1 MSSLYNEKIIL
12 IYIYIYEKHILLFK
26 LTCILMITT
35 LLFGCKE
42 QPNPV
47 ESDFKYQVDRFEEFQ
62 ILRYQIPDFESL
74 DLRQKKLLYYL
85 SEAAKC
91 GRDITFDQ
99 NFKYNLIIRKTL
111 DGIIKG
117 FPGDRN
123 TEDFQK
129 FMTYT
134 KKVWFAN
141 GIHHHYSNDKFIPG
155 FSAEYFKQL
164 VADTDNKTLPLTD
177 NQTKEELA
185 EELIPI
191 MFDPSLYARKVES
204 KKGEDIVAKSSSN
217 FYEGVTM
224 NEVNTYY
231 QNKIDANDLTPVSY
245 GLNTKV
251 VKENGQ
257 LKEIAWKADGMYSD
271 AINKIIFWLEKAK
284 TVAENETQA
293 KEFDLLIKYYQT
305 GDLEVWDEYNV
316 LWAGNTDVR
325 IDYVNGFIEV
335 YDDPLAMKA
344 TWESVVNVKNEKAT
358 ELTKKIGEQA
368 QWFEDN
374 SPVNPKFKKKEVK
387 GVTAK
392 VIDVVQLGGACYPTS
407 PLGINLPN
415 ADWIRKDH
423 GSKSVTLKNI
433 GHSYNQAGKEGY
445 LDEFVENVAVRER
458 IKKYSDLTGMLH
470 TDLHE
475 VVGHGSGQ
483 LLPGTDPG
491 ALKGY
496 QTPLEESRADLFGL
510 YYLPDLKLVELELL
524 PDAEAYK
531 AQYDSYILNG
541 LMGQLARIQLGK
553 DIEQAHM
560 RGRQMISKWVYEKG
574 KAENVIE
581 MYQKDGKTYIRII
594 DYEKLRGLFGQ
605 LLAEIQRIKS
615 EGDYKAG
622 EEMVEGY
629 GVKIDQNLHKEL
641 LERYAKLNRA
651 VFGGFMNPELIP
663 VMENDQIIDVK
674 VEYPEDYTKQMIEYG
689 DKYSYLPLMN

>member
-1 MSSLYNEKIIL
+1 MKKYFKLHSL
-12 IYIYIYEKHILLFK
+12 IYIVMIALLLSGCNEKPAKTENEFK
-26 LTCILMITT
+26 
-35 LLFGCKE
+35 F
-42 QPNPV
+42 
-47 ESDFKYQVDRFEEFQ
+47 QVDRFDEFQ
-62 ILRYQIPDFESL
+62 VLRYQIPDFESL
-74 DLRQKKLLYYL
+74 DLRQKILLYYL

-99 NFKYNLIIRKTL
+99 NFKYNLKIRKIL
-111 DGIIKG
+111 DAVVLTYT
-117 FPGDRN
+117 GDR
-123 TEDFQK
+123 TTADFQK
-129 FMTYT
+129 FMNYT

-141 GIHHHYSNDKFIPG
+141 GIHHHYSTDKFVPG
-155 FSAEYFKQL
+155 FSSDYFKQL
-164 VADTDNKTLPLTD
+164 VINSDSAKLPLTE
-177 NQTKEELA
+177 NQDAEDLIKELT
-185 EELIPI
+185 PI
-191 MFDPSLYARKVES
+191 LFDPTVFPKKVES
-204 KKGEDIVAKSSSN
+204 KQGEDIVALSASN
-217 FYEGVTM
+217 FYEGVSM
-224 NEVNTYY
+224 NEVTDYY
-231 QNKIDANDLTPVSY
+231 SKKIDANDPTPVSY

-251 VKENGQ
+251 VKENGAI
-257 LKEIAWKADGMYSD
+257 KEIPWTVDGMYGE
-271 AINKIIFWLEKAK
+271 AISKIIFWLEKAK

-293 KEFDLLIKYYQT
+293 KEFELLIKYYQT
-305 GDLEVWDEYNV
+305 GDLEIWDEYNV
-316 LWAGNTDVR
+316 IWAGNTDVK

-335 YDDPLAMKA
+335 YDDPLATKA
-344 TWESVVNVKNEKAT
+344 TWESVINVKNEKAT
-358 ELTKKIGEQA
+358 ELTKIIGEQA

-374 SPVNPKFKKKEVK
+374 SPVDKKFKKEKVT
-387 GVTAK
+387 GVSAK

-433 GHSYNQAGKEGY
+433 GYAYDQVGKSGY
-445 LDEFVENVAVRER
+445 LEEFIENEEVRER
-458 IKKYSDLTGMLH
+458 VKKYSDVTGMLH

-491 ALKGY
+491 ALKSY

-510 YYLPDLKLVELELL
+510 YYLPDVKLIELGLL

-553 DIEQAHM
+553 NIEQAHM

-581 MYQKDGKTYIRII
+581 LYQKDGKTYIRIN
-594 DYEKLRGLFGQ
+594 DYEKLRILFGE

-622 EEMVEGY
+622 EAMIENY
-629 GVKIDQNLHKEL
+629 GVKIDPELHKEL

-651 VFGGFMNPELIP
+651 VFGGFMNPDLVP
-663 VMENDQIIDVK
+663 VIENGQIIDVK
-674 VEYPEDYTKQMIEYG
+674 VEYPDDYTKQMIEYG
-689 DKYSYLPLMN
+689 EKYSFLPLEK

>member
-1 MSSLYNEKIIL
+1 MIALLLSGCNEKPAAT
-12 IYIYIYEKHILLFK
+12 ENEFK
-26 LTCILMITT
+26 
-35 LLFGCKE
+35 F
-42 QPNPV
+42 
-47 ESDFKYQVDRFEEFQ
+47 QVDRFDEFQ
-62 ILRYQIPDFESL
+62 VLRYQIPDFESL
-74 DLRQKKLLYYL
+74 DLRQKTLLYYL

-99 NFKYNLIIRKTL
+99 NFKYNLKIRNTL
-111 DGIIKG
+111 DAVVSTYTGN
-117 FPGDRN
+117 R
-123 TEDFQK
+123 TTADFEK
-129 FMTYT
+129 FMNYT

-141 GIHHHYSNDKFIPG
+141 GIHHHYSNDKFVPG
-155 FSAEYFKQL
+155 FSVEYLNHLLCNSDDAK
-164 VADTDNKTLPLTD
+164 LPLFQ
-177 NQTKEELA
+177 NQTTQ
-185 EELIPI
+185 ELIAEITPFL
-191 MFDPSLYARKVES
+191 FDPAIFPKKVES
-204 KKGEDIVAKSSSN
+204 KQGADIVALSASN

-224 NEVNTYY
+224 KEVTDYY
-231 QNKIDANDLTPVSY
+231 SKKIEANDPTPVSY

-251 VKENGQ
+251 VKENGAI
-257 LKEIAWKADGMYSD
+257 KEITWIVDGMYGE
-271 AINKIIFWLEKAK
+271 AISKIIFWLEKAK

-293 KEFDLLIKYYQT
+293 KEFELLIKYYQT
-305 GDLEVWDEYNV
+305 GDLEIWDEYNV
-316 LWAGNTDVR
+316 LWAGNTDVK

-344 TWESVVNVKNEKAT
+344 TWESVINVKNEKAT
-358 ELTKKIGEQA
+358 ELTKIIGEQA

-374 SPVNPKFKKKEVK
+374 SPVDKKFKKEKVT
-387 GVTAK
+387 GVSAK
-392 VIDVVQLGGACYPTS
+392 VIDVVQLGGACFPTS

-433 GHSYNQAGKEGY
+433 GFAYDQVGKSGY
-445 LDEFVENVAVRER
+445 LEEFIENEEVRER
-458 IKKYSDLTGMLH
+458 VKKYSDVTGMLH

-491 ALKGY
+491 ALKSY

-510 YYLPDLKLVELELL
+510 YYLPDAKLIELGLL
-524 PDAEAYK
+524 PNAEAYK

-553 DIEQAHM
+553 NIEQAHM

-581 MYQKDGKTYIRII
+581 MNQKDGKTYIRIN
-594 DYEKLRGLFGQ
+594 DYDKLRILFGE

-622 EEMVEGY
+622 EAMIENY
-629 GVKIDQNLHKEL
+629 GVKIDPELHKEL

-651 VFGGFMNPELIP
+651 VFGGFMNPELVP
-663 VMENDQIIDVK
+663 VIENDQIIDVK
-674 VEYPEDYTKQMIEYG
+674 VEYPDDYTKQMIQYG
-689 DKYSYLPLMN
+689 EKYSYLPVKN